1 LKQYDFIPESLSQ
14 SDFNKLGRLGLTIG
28 GFEYPIPTPA
38 PAVTINCGYIHLE
51 GPPDDLNCYINTI
64 DNYNIDVGDGGNVRI
79 EVDYY
84 MHCPGAADDGYV
96 NISCQDAID
105 TKHTGVH
112 SEGTLTITLWFD
124 DDETFNVKL
133 CLLYMDWWN
142 TDEKSR
148 IEKFSH
154 CSTKEYEPPN
164 SPPYRPDRPSGPT
177 PIKVD
182 EEHTYTS
189 SATDPDG
196 NQVYLKFDWGD
207 GDDSGWLGPKT
218 SGSVFSAPHRWDEQ
232 GGYDIRCIAKDYP
245 YEEESKWSYPLHIS
259 VPQPN
264 P

>member
-1 LKQYDFIPESLSQ
+1 MKRK
-14 SDFNKLGRLGLTIG
+14 KLELICLLVAVFAVLTSGITVMG
-28 GFEYPIPTPA
+28 ASEPKA
-38 PAVTINCGYIHLE
+38 TIDCGYIHLE
-51 GPPDDLNCYINTI
+51 GPPDDPNCYINTN
-64 DNYNIDVGDGGNVRI
+64 DNYNIDVGDGGYVRI

-105 TKHTGVH
+105 TEYTGTH

-124 DDETFNVKL
+124 DNEEFAVKL
-133 CLLYMDWWN
+133 CLLYQDWYGY
-142 TDEKSR
+142 EEISR

-154 CSTKEYEPPN
+154 CSTKEYDPPN
-164 SPPYRPDRPSGPT
+164 SPPDRPDRPDGPT
-177 PIKVD
+177 PIGVG

-196 NQVYLKFDWGD
+196 DPVYLMFDWDD

-218 SGSVFSAPHRWDEQ
+218 SGSTFSALHSWDEQ
-232 GGYDIRCIAKDYP
+232 GDYEIRCIAKDYP
-245 YEEESKWSYPLHIS
+245 YEEPSPWSYKLIVS
-259 VPQPN
+259 VPQPM